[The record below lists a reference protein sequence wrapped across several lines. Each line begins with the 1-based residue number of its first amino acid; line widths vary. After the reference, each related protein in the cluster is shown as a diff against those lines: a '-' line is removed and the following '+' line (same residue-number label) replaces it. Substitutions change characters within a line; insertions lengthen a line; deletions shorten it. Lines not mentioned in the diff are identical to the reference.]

1 MAMISVEEAARRL
14 GLATTTIKEWGEQG
28 LLTIEVRIHPS
39 NAPPGGM
46 ELMQTERYVE
56 EEQLAEVAES
66 LGWLFL
72 SAGNWEGPKES

>member
-1 MAMISVEEAARRL
+1 MAMISLEEAAKRL
-14 GLATTTIKEWGEQG
+14 GVATTTIREWGEQG
-28 LLTIEVRIHPS
+28 LLTIDFRMPPS
-39 NAPPGGM
+39 NAAAGVTGFSH
-46 ELMQTERYVE
+46 TERYVE